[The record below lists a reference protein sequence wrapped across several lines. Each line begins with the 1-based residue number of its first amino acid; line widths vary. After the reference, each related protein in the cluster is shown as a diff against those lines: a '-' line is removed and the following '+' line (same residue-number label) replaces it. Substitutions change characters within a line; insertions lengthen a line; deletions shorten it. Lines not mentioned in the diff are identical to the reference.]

1 MKKDLE
7 LLLTG
12 KYKGL
17 APGDSIEKL
26 KETIKNPFHNMS
38 DGDTEIYSDEL
49 RTEFTFI
56 NNTLHFIVIKSFK
69 KGFLSP
75 KFSKTIKRLQK
86 EKISWFFNR
95 ELTLCDQ
102 TAIRIEATSVDLI
115 FSVDQKGELVL
126 GKVGLYKPL
135 SFPQYSS

>member
-7 LLLTG
+7 LILTG
-12 KYKGL
+12 TYSGL
-17 APGDSIEKL
+17 SIGDSIEKL

-38 DGDTEIYSDEL
+38 DGDTEIYSDES

-56 NNTLHFIVIKSFK
+56 DNKLRFIVIKSLK

-75 KFSKTIKRLQK
+75 KFKKTIKRLRK
-86 EKISWFFNR
+86 EKITWFFNR
-95 ELTLCDQ
+95 ELTLWDQ

-115 FSVDQKGELVL
+115 FSVDHKGELVL
-126 GKVGLYKPL
+126 GKVGLYKL
-135 SFPQYSS
+135 L